1 MGLTYATF
9 HKEKKKKKKS
19 TAVEVFDL
27 VMETAR
33 LAPFVCGFKIE
44 HSSIEVTY

>member
-9 HKEKKKKKKS
+9 HKEKKKS
-19 TAVEVFDL
+19 TVVEVFDPA
-27 VMETAR
+27 METAR

-44 HSSIEVTY
+44 HSSVEVTY